1 MRNIIINENSEI
13 QVDDDTATA
22 IVKMLIE
29 EPDLP
34 MTLNGNILSFEAYT
48 VGAITVGDVNI
59 EIKPRNSAFN
69 SETLFEMMLYE
80 SINNFDENNVSKGFG
95 DNQDFG
101 FSAITSQF
109 YLECTRLVNFGLT
122 GGFISEKRSGKE
134 INGNIIMETFHPS
147 YLPVRGVDYIFD
159 NYSTDVEANQ
169 IIKSAISKV
178 LYFEKRPNVRSQY
191 QRLMSYF
198 TEVNEYNGN
207 LTNITDIGD
216 RFYSANPHYPL
227 TLEFAVKILN
237 DMKLKYNKG
246 RVEWYAFL
254 HNSNDIFEKY
264 VRKVLAKG
272 LKSYVTKWDAPQTI
286 AVLDDGKRKGYKSYV
301 PDILI
306 DYNPADN
313 TAKAVL
319 DAKNK
324 NFDVKGTD
332 ISEILHSAD
341 MYQLTFY
348 CDKLKTNLGGL
359 IYPANQDY
367 KPIIV
372 MIDGNQDFRFV
383 LFGINMRDRLRQRHR
398 KLCND
403 VKDYLL
409 YYTK

>member
-1 MRNIIINENSEI
+1 
-13 QVDDDTATA
+13 
-22 IVKMLIE
+22 
-29 EPDLP
+29 
-34 MTLNGNILSFEAYT
+34 
-48 VGAITVGDVNI
+48 
-59 EIKPRNSAFN
+59 
-69 SETLFEMMLYE
+69 
-80 SINNFDENNVSKGFG
+80 
-95 DNQDFG
+95 
-101 FSAITSQF
+101 
-109 YLECTRLVNFGLT
+109 
-122 GGFISEKRSGKE
+122 
-134 INGNIIMETFHPS
+134 
-147 YLPVRGVDYIFD
+147 
-159 NYSTDVEANQ
+159 
-169 IIKSAISKV
+169 
-178 LYFEKRPNVRSQY
+178 
-191 QRLMSYF
+191 MSYF